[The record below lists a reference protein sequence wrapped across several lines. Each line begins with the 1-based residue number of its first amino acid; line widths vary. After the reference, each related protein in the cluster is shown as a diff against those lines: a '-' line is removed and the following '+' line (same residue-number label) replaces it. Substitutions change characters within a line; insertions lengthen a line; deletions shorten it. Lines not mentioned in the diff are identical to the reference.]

1 MATCF
6 LFTSHLTE
14 TSCLSLRLDDQ
25 GLIDAPLE
33 QRSFDAIKTLQV
45 GCQTM
50 IVLACEQC
58 TLHRVELPKLS
69 LQKARAALPYALEEQ
84 VAQSVSALHIAF
96 DQQHYQNKQYLAAV
110 IDKAYLHELMSRLKE
125 LNLIFDMITLDWFAL
140 KVDEACVSETRLL
153 VNDGAFQGALSA
165 DLATLYLTNRTSKS
179 TILEFKDS
187 APALKSTAFIQADG
201 ASYEWFAQRLFH
213 VNPLNLCQGDLQHNT
228 QQQTCTRWNYAIAV
242 LAGLSLGLFLLING
256 ILSHQLTT
264 QIARLDEQIS
274 VIYHTFFPQSKQVI
288 SPKFRVEQLLK
299 SKGAASDK
307 TLWTLLDT
315 LSAAIHNEAFTVEQF
330 HYQNQTLS
338 VTFTNQDF
346 AALEA
351 LERRLQKAGVKVNQA
366 QAALHDQ
373 HVLAT
378 LELRL

>member
-6 LFTSHLTE
+6 LFSSHLTE
-14 TSCLSLRLDDQ
+14 TSCLSIRLDDQ

-33 QRSFDAIKTLQV
+33 QRSFEAIRILQM

-50 IVLACEQC
+50 VVLPCEQC
-58 TLHRVELPKLS
+58 TLHRVELPKLN

-84 VAQSVSALHIAF
+84 VAQSVSTLHIAF
-96 DQQHYQNKQYLAAV
+96 DQQHYQNKQYLVAV
-110 IDKAYLHELMSRLKE
+110 IDKAYLHELMNRLKE
-125 LNLIFDMITLDWFAL
+125 FNLVFDVITLDWFAL
-140 KVDEACVSETRLL
+140 KIDEACVSETRLL

-165 DLATLYLTNRTSKS
+165 DLATFYLTNRTSKS
-179 TILEFKDS
+179 TILQFTDS
-187 APALKSTAFIQADG
+187 APALKSTAFMHTEG
-201 ASYEWFAQRLFH
+201 TSYAWLATRLFH
-213 VNPLNLCQGDLQHNT
+213 ANPLNLCQGELQHNT
-228 QQQTCTRWNYAIAV
+228 QQQTCTRWNYAVAV
-242 LAGLSLGLFLLING
+242 LAGLSLGLFLVING
-256 ILSHQLTT
+256 ILSHQLSTKIAVLDD
-264 QIARLDEQIS
+264 QIR
-274 VIYHTFFPQSKQVI
+274 VIYHTFFPQSTQVI

-307 TLWTLLDT
+307 TLWTLLDA
-315 LSAAIHNEAFTVEQF
+315 LSAAIQNQAFTVEQF

-338 VTFTNQDF
+338 VTFTSQDF

-351 LERRLQKAGVKVNQA
+351 LERRLQKANVKVNQA